1 MNNIKFSNIKRKILK
16 DILFSIL
23 NRSDD
28 MIEQGTKVC

>member
-1 MNNIKFSNIKRKILK
+1 MINIKFNNIKRKILK
-16 DILFSIL
+16 DILFSIS

>member
-1 MNNIKFSNIKRKILK
+1 MNNIKFNNNKRKILK